1 MNPFSCAKTAEPVV
15 MKAPDPEIWIE
26 IDRCP
31 PELLRFC
38 GVAGPN
44 AIGGTNR
51 HAVIDFNLTAYL
63 REMIASERHIAV
75 DRAIA
80 ASFTASKP
88 MSAGL
93 DDAIK
98 DELAHQPSIMKAE

>member
-1 MNPFSCAKTAEPVV
+1 

-31 PELLRFC
+31 PELLRFV
-38 GVAGPN
+38 GAPRFAAIAGGL
-44 AIGGTNR
+44 GGN
-51 HAVIDFNLTAYL
+51 HAVIDFNLTAYI
-63 REMIASERHIAV
+63 RAMIASERHIAV

-80 ASFTASKP
+80 ASFTASQP

-93 DDAIK
+93 DGAIT
-98 DELAHQPSIMKAE
+98 DELAHGPGSLIKTDRPGSVAKIED